1 MIIML
6 ISIIIMIITV
16 ISIIIMIIMVTSIII
31 MIILLQLPLL
41 CLHLLIQPQ
50 IQHHRLLPA
59 LPALQVFTDFLLIYI
74 CLVDMYLFW
83 LLSSEKNDGPGKHLK
98 EFLGLSQGYS
108 HCTLWRLHF
117 SKMYSAYPSSKF
129 CEFIRLGIPQ
139 YFGSKH
145 FTGNLLVGKQMSSPC
160 LIGPRLLHS

>member
-1 MIIML
+1 MIML
-6 ISIIIMIITV
+6 ISIIIMIIT
-16 ISIIIMIIMVTSIII
+16 
-31 MIILLQLPLL
+31 ILLQLPLL

-59 LPALQVFTDFLLIYI
+59 LPALQVFTDFLLICI

-108 HCTLWRLHF
+108 YYTLWRLHF

-139 YFGSKH
+139 YLGNLGIPQYFGSKH
-145 FTGNLLVGKQMSSPC
+145 FTGNLLAGKQMSSPC